1 MNLILDGLWDIWCG
15 DNSDVRGSMLA
26 LMLNKP
32 SLNYGSCIMNTGV
45 LTLGDVDTVGRIA
58 VAINWWRRLGRGWLT
73 NGPPTIPPV
82 RCLDHNNRSNIMDLT
97 PTTDNTISF
106 FTHNK
111 HIPWNLG
118 IFKDLHIIIAS
129 VRAWLLY
136 SLDLTKLDLFV
147 IYEISLINFQ
157 RILCKICF
165 SLIRILEKSGVLDS
179 GEILGSQST

>member
-1 MNLILDGLWDIWCG
+1 MNLILDGLWEIWCG

-111 HIPWNLG
+111 HTPGTWESSKTCTLLLHLCVRDSCILWIWPNL
-118 IFKDLHIIIAS
+118 IFS
-129 VRAWLLY
+129 
-136 SLDLTKLDLFV
+136 S
-147 IYEISLINFQ
+147 SM
-157 RILCKICF
+157 
-165 SLIRILEKSGVLDS
+165 KSHW
-179 GEILGSQST
+179 